1 MRSCWHREGLKS
13 SNECP
18 YGRQKRRKY
27 TQTQMM
33 SPREDGSRSWGDAAP
48 GPGAPG
54 APRIRKRQELPREP
68 SEGAGPCPHL
78 NFRLQASRTG
88 RGYVSEAFNLLVCGH
103 SLRQPQDTH
112 TRVMHRN
119 LHFGCGAGCVQV
131 RAGVG
136 NRGLQNRPC
145 RVTRRATGLHHSA
158 GQMGSRCPG
167 LQIPS
172 LGRSRVCPQ
181 HAV

>member
-103 SLRQPQDTH
+103 LLRQPQDTH
-112 TRVMHRN
+112 TRVMHHN

-131 RAGVG
+131 HAGVG

-158 GQMGSRCPG
+158 GQMGSR
-167 LQIPS
+167 
-172 LGRSRVCPQ
+172 
-181 HAV
+181 